1 MILKKAT
8 DYDASRLFFL
18 LEKLSYEWP
27 LLTNVTWDE
36 HGAAFV
42 DITFGGF
49 IIITAG
55 LVVAAAAGQLRSSNA
70 MVTIFSLKGLVLFFL
85 VKNYFVNY
93 IFCDFPFKCNCK
105 KMSFLF
111 MSINGRHIY

>member
-70 MVTIFSLKGLVLFFL
+70 MVSLFFL
-85 VKNYFVNY
+85 
-93 IFCDFPFKCNCK
+93 
-105 KMSFLF
+105 
-111 MSINGRHIY
+111 

>member
-1 MILKKAT
+1 MQLLSIVCMILKKAT

-70 MVTIFSLKGLVLFFL
+70 MVYLPLQTFFLKG
-85 VKNYFVNY
+85 
-93 IFCDFPFKCNCK
+93 
-105 KMSFLF
+105 
-111 MSINGRHIY
+111 G